1 MWPGRARSAGLRRR
15 IDRRQHGR
23 GAIGGR
29 DAGRGPMLRLDRH
42 AERRCRIASVFCDT
56 ISGISSSSS
65 RSGVIDRQIS
75 PRP

>member
-1 MWPGRARSAGLRRR
+1 MPV
-15 IDRRQHGR
+15 
-23 GAIGGR
+23 
-29 DAGRGPMLRLDRH
+29 RGP
-42 AERRCRIASVFCDT
+42 AAASIGVQNAVSKRDVFCDT